1 MLEHGGHLIDAAQKY
16 NIPLDSWIDLSTGIN
31 PNGWPIPEI
40 PADCWQRLPESSDG
54 LVPAARHYYQC
65 HSILPVAGSQAAI
78 QALPQLRNKSTVGVL
93 TPAYAEH
100 GYSWKKAGH
109 KVIELTVDTIETH
122 IPQLDVLILIN
133 PNNPSG
139 QRFSKE
145 QLLRWHN
152 LLTQHNGWL
161 IIDEAFI
168 DTTPEYSL
176 SSHPVSNGL
185 IVLRS
190 IGKFFGLA
198 GIRCGFV
205 IAAETLLH
213 SLNQKLGPWTISHPS
228 RYIATAALLDT
239 YWQQQTQNELIQ
251 QARQLNL
258 LLSKHGLKP
267 ESQTDLFHW
276 VKTPYAKQIHQYLA
290 QHGILIRL
298 FSQPLSL
305 RFGLPK
311 NEQQV
316 LYLEEILQ
324 KMPQMNDCMFVE
336 RTSVRYGGTMTSTV
350 V

>member
-16 NIPLDSWIDLSTGIN
+16 NIPVDAWIDLSTGIN
-31 PNGWPIPEI
+31 PNGWPIPKI

-54 LVPAARHYYQC
+54 LVSAARQYYKC

-78 QALPQLRNKSTVGVL
+78 QTLPLFRNKSRVGVL

-109 KVIELTVDTIETH
+109 IVIELTADTIEAH
-122 IPQLDVLILIN
+122 LSQLDVLILIN

-139 QRFSKE
+139 QRFSKQ
-145 QLLRWHN
+145 QLLRCHKV
-152 LLTQHNGWL
+152 LTQHNGWL
-161 IIDEAFI
+161 IVDEAFI
-168 DTTPEYSL
+168 DTTPEHSL

-185 IVLRS
+185 IILRS
-190 IGKFFGLA
+190 VGKFFGLA

-205 IAAETLLH
+205 IAPETLLH
-213 SLNQKLGPWTISHPS
+213 SLNEKLGPWTISHPS

-239 YWQQQTQNELIQ
+239 RWQKQMQAELIQ
-251 QARQLNL
+251 QASRLASL
-258 LLSKHGLKP
+258 LTKHGLKP

-276 VKTPYAKQIHQYLA
+276 VKTPYAKQIYQHFA

-298 FSQPLSL
+298 FSHPSSI

-311 NEQQV
+311 NRQQA
-316 LYLEEILQ
+316 LYLEEILLKIP
-324 KMPQMNDCMFVE
+324 KMDDLEITPFSKE
-336 RTSVRYGGTMTSTV
+336 TLSAL
-350 V
+350 